1 MIQNLDNMDS
11 AIEEALAEDRLN
23 SIDIDY
29 LIDQIND
36 QLNNLLSSGN
46 KKNFLKSFEKQL
58 NDVSLMDTETDI
70 KSIRESMYNLIIENI
85 SEKFDIEVDINNSDI
100 KKVAKQ
106 FYKFFV
112 LNYIDNL
119 SYFIKSYI
127 VENLDD
133 IIFDLKH
140 MDHINTKKISDID
153 NVNIAMVM
161 NNIGDVI
168 DIIYNKNLDFSD
180 FLYYLGMHPE
190 SNSSV
195 EEMKGYLND
204 VIEDADNVTEKLMS
218 PLVNEEE
225 GFGEIYINIQ
235 MDLYNDFNN
244 DSDDEEEE

>member
-1 MIQNLDNMDS
+1 MYQNLENMDY
-11 AIEEALAEDRLN
+11 AIEEALSDDRLN

-29 LIDQIND
+29 LTEQISE

-58 NDVSLMDTETDI
+58 DDVSLLKTETDI
-70 KSIRESMYNLIIENI
+70 KSIRESVYNLIINNI
-85 SEKFDIEVDINNSDI
+85 SEKFDMEIDIDNVSI
-100 KKVAKQ
+100 KKVTKQ

-127 VENLDD
+127 IENLDD

-140 MDHINTKKISDID
+140 NEHISTKKINEIENQSIS
-153 NVNIAMVM
+153 IIM

-168 DIIYNKNLDFSD
+168 EIIYNKDIDFSD
-180 FLYYLGMHPE
+180 FLYYIGLHPE
-190 SNSSV
+190 SDSSV
-195 EEMKGYLND
+195 EEMKEYLNTI
-204 VIEDADNVTEKLMS
+204 IENSDSVVEKLLS

-225 GFGEIYINIQ
+225 GFGEIYVNIQ

-244 DSDDEEEE
+244 DEEEGE

>member
-1 MIQNLDNMDS
+1 MYQNLENMDY
-11 AIEEALAEDRLN
+11 AIEEALSDDRLN

-29 LIDQIND
+29 LTEQISE

-58 NDVSLMDTETDI
+58 DDVSLLKTETDI
-70 KSIRESMYNLIIENI
+70 KSIRESVYNLIINNI
-85 SEKFDIEVDINNSDI
+85 SEKFDMEIDIDNVSI
-100 KKVAKQ
+100 KKVTKQ

-127 VENLDD
+127 IENLDD

-140 MDHINTKKISDID
+140 NEHISTKKINEIENQSIS
-153 NVNIAMVM
+153 IIM

-168 DIIYNKNLDFSD
+168 EIIYNKDIDFSD
-180 FLYYLGMHPE
+180 FLYYIGLHPE
-190 SNSSV
+190 SDSSV
-195 EEMKGYLND
+195 EEMKEYLNTI
-204 VIEDADNVTEKLMS
+204 IENSDSVVEKLLN

-225 GFGEIYINIQ
+225 GFGEIYVNIQ

-244 DSDDEEEE
+244 DEEEGE